1 MRKLFF
7 LEYKED
13 IYMFKVEDI
22 LARLQNGED
31 ANDIANE
38 MVTALNT
45 ANDQYQ
51 KEEEAKAKKAAAEA
65 HVKEVQKL
73 QDLQEILDL
82 MHDFC
87 IQYYCDSMEDINTVE
102 AVFKDLDAKS
112 VNKMIEEA
120 GAYAIKMAEMQKH
133 MDTLLGGIFS
143 TPTVKKAPKKG
154 APAPETR
161 TADVVIGDFLSSMGL
176 K

>member
-1 MRKLFF
+1 ML
-7 LEYKED
+7 
-13 IYMFKVEDI
+13 KVEDI

-31 ANDIANE
+31 AGDIAEE
-38 MVTALNT
+38 MIQAINT
-45 ANDQYQ
+45 ANEQFQ

-73 QDLQEILDL
+73 QDLQEIIDL

-87 IQYYCDSMEDINTVE
+87 IEYYCDSNEDIDTVH
-102 AVFKDLDAKS
+102 AIFDTLDAKS

-120 GAYAIKMAEMQKH
+120 GVYAVRMAEMQNH
-133 MDTLLGGIFS
+133 MDTLLGGIFGM
-143 TPTVKKAPKKG
+143 PKVKKAPKKG

-161 TADVVIGDFLSSMGL
+161 TADVVIDNFLSSLGL

>member
-1 MRKLFF
+1 M
-7 LEYKED
+7 ED

-31 ANDIANE
+31 VDAIAQE
-38 MVTALNT
+38 MTDALND
-45 ANDQYQ
+45 ANDQFQ

-65 HVKEVQKL
+65 HVKEVRKL

-87 IQYYCDSMEDINTVE
+87 IEYYCDSDEDINTVQ
-102 AVFKDLDAKS
+102 AAFATLDAKS
-112 VNKMIEEA
+112 VDKMIEEA
-120 GAYAIKMAEMQKH
+120 GAYAVKMAEMQKH
-133 MDTLLGGIFS
+133 MDTLFGGLFG
-143 TPTVKKAPKKG
+143 TPVVKKLPKKC
-154 APAPETR
+154 APAPETKDKS
-161 TADVVIGDFLSSMGL
+161 ADAVIDDFLASIGL

>member
-1 MRKLFF
+1 M
-7 LEYKED
+7 ED

-45 ANDQYQ
+45 ANDQFQ

-73 QDLQEILDL
+73 QDLQEIIDL

-87 IQYYCDSMEDINTVE
+87 ISYYCESNEDIETVQ
-102 AVFKDLDAKS
+102 AIFATLDAKS
-112 VNKMIEEA
+112 VNKMIDEA
-120 GAYAIKMAEMQKH
+120 GVYAVKMAEMQNH
-133 MDTLLGGIFS
+133 MDTLLGGIFC

-161 TADVVIGDFLSSMGL
+161 TADVVIDNFLSSLGL

>member
-1 MRKLFF
+1 MRKLLF
-7 LEYKED
+7 LKYKED

-22 LARLQNGED
+22 LTRLQNGED

-45 ANDQYQ
+45 ANDQFQ
-51 KEEEAKAKKAAAEA
+51 KEEEAKAKAKAAEA
-65 HVKEVQKL
+65 HAKEEQKL
-73 QDLQEILDL
+73 KDLQEIIDL

-87 IQYYCDSMEDINTVE
+87 IEYYCENDEDINTVQ
-102 AVFKDLDAKS
+102 AAFATLDAKS
-112 VNKMIEEA
+112 VNEMIEEA

-133 MDTLLGGIFS
+133 MDILFGGIFG
-143 TPTVKKAPKKG
+143 TPKVQKLPKKS
-154 APAPETR
+154 APAPKAK
-161 TADVVIGDFLSSMGL
+161 TADAIIGDFLSSMGL

>member
-1 MRKLFF
+1 M
-7 LEYKED
+7 ED

-31 ANDIANE
+31 AGDIAEE
-38 MVTALNT
+38 MVKVLNE
-45 ANDQYQ
+45 ANNKYQ
-51 KEEEAKAKKAAAEA
+51 EEEEAKAKKAAAEA

-73 QDLQEILDL
+73 YDLQDIIDL
-82 MHDFC
+82 IHDFC
-87 IQYYCDSMEDINTVE
+87 IEYYCETNEDINTVQ
-102 AVFKDLDAKS
+102 AAFATLDAKS

-120 GAYAIKMAEMQKH
+120 GAYAVRMVEMQKH
-133 MDTLLGGIFS
+133 FDSVFGGLFG
-143 TPTVKKAPKKG
+143 TPTVQKLPKKS

-161 TADVVIGDFLSSMGL
+161 TADAVIDDFLSSIGL

>member
-1 MRKLFF
+1 
-7 LEYKED
+7 
-13 IYMFKVEDI
+13 MFKVEDI

-31 ANDIANE
+31 AGDIAE
-38 MVTALNT
+38 EVIQAINT
-45 ANDQYQ
+45 ANEQFQ

-73 QDLQEILDL
+73 QDLQKIIDL

-87 IQYYCDSMEDINTVE
+87 INYYCDTEVDIDTVH
-102 AVFKDLDAKS
+102 AAFATLDAKS

-120 GAYAIKMAEMQKH
+120 GAYAVKMAEMQKH
-133 MDTLLGGIFS
+133 MDTLLGGIFEA
-143 TPTVKKAPKKG
+143 PTVKKSTPAPK
-154 APAPETR
+154 TR
-161 TADVVIGDFLSSMGL
+161 TADAVIGDFLSSMGL

>member
-1 MRKLFF
+1 M
-7 LEYKED
+7 ED

-31 ANDIANE
+31 AGDIAEE
-38 MVTALNT
+38 MVNVLNE
-45 ANDQYQ
+45 ANNKYQ
-51 KEEEAKAKKAAAEA
+51 EEEEAKAKKAAAEA

-73 QDLQEILDL
+73 QDLQEIIDL
-82 MHDFC
+82 IHDFC
-87 IQYYCDSMEDINTVE
+87 ISYYCESIEDINTVE
-102 AVFKDLDAKS
+102 AIFATLDAKS

-120 GAYAIKMAEMQKH
+120 GVYAVRMAEMQKH
-133 MDTLLGGIFS
+133 MDTLLGGIFC

-161 TADVVIGDFLSSMGL
+161 TADVVIGDFLSSLGL